1 MPQKYVVTHKILTT
15 AGFCVNFA
23 STIGLMKVKTLG
35 EFVIERQSDFPFATG
50 ELTRLLSDISIAA
63 KIVNREVN
71 KAGLVDI
78 LGAQGSENMSGE
90 AQQKLDVYANNQFMS
105 ALMAGGEVCGFASE
119 EEDNFISFN
128 GAISKSGKY
137 VVLIDPLDGSSNIDV
152 NVSIGTIFS
161 IYRRLSLSGGATL
174 EDFLQK
180 GTEQAAA
187 GYIIYGSST
196 MMVYTTGNGVN
207 GFTLDPS
214 IGEFCLSHPDIT
226 IPNKGIIYS
235 INEGNY
241 VHFPEGVK
249 RYIKY
254 TQEEDLKTQRP
265 YTSRYIGSLVA
276 DFHRNMLK
284 GGVYLYPETAKSPKG
299 KLRLLY
305 ECNPLAFIAEQA
317 GGMACNGTKRI
328 LDIEPKELH
337 QKTPLYIGSSA
348 MVEKIEEFL
357 ERHLELSG
365 K

>member
-1 MPQKYVVTHKILTT
+1 
-15 AGFCVNFA
+15 
-23 STIGLMKVKTLG
+23 MKVKTLG
-35 EFVIERQSDFPFATG
+35 EFIIERQSDFPFATG
-50 ELTRLLSDISIAA
+50 ELTRLLADISIAA

-78 LGAQGSENMSGE
+78 LGAETSENMSGE
-90 AQQKLDVYANNQFMS
+90 TQQKLDVYANNQFMM

-119 EEDNFISFN
+119 EEDTYIGFD

-161 IYRRLSLSGGATL
+161 IFRRVTLSGSAKL

-180 GTEQAAA
+180 GTEQVAA

-196 MMVYTTGNGVN
+196 MMVYTTGFGVN

-214 IGEFCLSHPDIT
+214 IGEFCLSHPDIK

-249 RYIKY
+249 KYIKY
-254 TQEEDLKTQRP
+254 CQEEDLKTQRP

-284 GGVYLYPETAKSPKG
+284 GGVYIYPETAKSPKG

-305 ECNPLAFIAEQA
+305 ECNPLAYIAEQA
-317 GGMACNGTKRI
+317 GGSASNGFKRI
-328 LDIEPKELH
+328 LEIEPKELH

-348 MVEKIEEFL
+348 MVTKIEEFL
-357 ERHLELSG
+357 EKHHALG
-365 K
+365 V